1 VEEIK
6 LEKFIST
13 ILHFQCRIKSSIQY
27 TVQYNT
33 IELQG
38 KSDKRE
44 LEIAN
49 EIKRDQIE
57 DRHLKKNFE
66 QDSTQVAEG
75 ARVNGSINLDSLPG
89 RKQLRTI
96 FVDSTNSWKIT
107 WRTKK
112 NPRK

>member
-1 VEEIK
+1 MAHLDGVRVKEIQVDQ
-6 LEKFIST
+6 FIST

-57 DRHLKKNFE
+57 DRHLKKFR
-66 QDSTQVAEG
+66 
-75 ARVNGSINLDSLPG
+75 ARQHTSG
-89 RKQLRTI
+89 RGGKGQWECQSG
-96 FVDSTNSWKIT
+96 FSSWEDNYEPSSWILLTHGK
-107 WRTKK
+107 
-112 NPRK
+112 

>member
-1 VEEIK
+1 MDE
-6 LEKFIST
+6 FIST

-57 DRHLKKNFE
+57 DRHFKKFRAR
-66 QDSTQVAEG
+66 QHTSGRG
-75 ARVNGSINLDSLPG
+75 ARVNGSVNLDSLPG

-96 FVDSTNSWKIT
+96 FMDSTNSWKIT

-112 NPRK
+112 PSEVNQVAC